1 MMGKSVLAAVVS
13 AFNKLNATG
22 HAFSGSSKRSGH
34 TTSSRERKK
43 KAKES
48 EVRRN
53 NGKKQGQ
60 RRREHERGGD
70 GEGGGEVDEE
80 DSEGEAAELGMEQ
93 GYEQGFAE
101 QRPHLVV
108 PVLHSAEQV
117 AATPPSFNPPRFG
130 SHFTVSNGPK
140 MQMRLADGLQPNGTV
155 SGCVLR
161 WAVACYESIRLR
173 GGAHWRLSNPA
184 VGNLWPSITN

>member
-22 HAFSGSSKRSGH
+22 HAFSGSSKRSGR

-43 KAKES
+43 RAKES

-53 NGKKQGQ
+53 KQGQ
-60 RRREHERGGD
+60 REHERGGD

-80 DSEGEAAELGMEQ
+80 DSEGETAEFGMEV

-140 MQMRLADGLQPNGTV
+140 MQMRLANGLQPNGTV
-155 SGCVLR
+155 SSCVLR
-161 WAVACYESIRLR
+161 
-173 GGAHWRLSNPA
+173 
-184 VGNLWPSITN
+184 